1 MTPHTPAE
9 LLIRQRLRALVRA
22 LPGAEKGEVEPIHR
36 ARVATRRLREALPLA
51 LAHGRARKLER
62 KVRRL
67 TRALGPV
74 RELDV
79 ALQTLDTLDTASVP
93 AAALSRLRQV
103 IRLERRRL
111 HADMCREVTRVD
123 LEKLRHR
130 IGRLAARGR
139 LTFRAPARDPRR
151 LTRAQALAARR
162 ALRLRAAIDSAAGI
176 YLPDRL
182 HEVRIASK
190 KLRYALEVTRDLS
203 GSRAGAGLRLLKE
216 VQDLL
221 GRMHDLQ
228 VLQAYVAE
236 VHAGFEPGSGVSHH
250 GFGVLAQHLERE
262 CRHLHG
268 RYVAAA
274 PALRDIPAAV
284 IAGVVPQLAR
294 RARRRPVKMGLPRAA
309 AATAEGRR

>member
-139 LTFRAPARDPRR
+139 LTFRAAARDPRR

-221 GRMHDLQ
+221 GRMHDLE
-228 VLQAYVAE
+228 VLIARVRAIQGSSQAPNLRLSADLDRLVRR
-236 VHAGFEPGSGVSHH
+236 
-250 GFGVLAQHLERE
+250 LETE
-262 CRHLHG
+262 CRQIHSHYTGL
-268 RYVAAA
+268 RSKLVAVCDQTIQASA
-274 PALRDIPAAV
+274 GVRGSRPGARPAA
-284 IAGVVPQLAR
+284 
-294 RARRRPVKMGLPRAA
+294 
-309 AATAEGRR
+309 